1 MRYFYTDTNRQPLG
15 PEPREK
21 ILELLNSGV
30 INTSSLV
37 AEEGGKTWSP
47 ISSLLVGDATS
58 APPPIPTCCG
68 HIALSV
74 NTPPPVPVYCYR
86 STEPLAIWSL
96 VLSLASLACCCS
108 VFAFAG
114 IICGHLAR
122 SKIKKNPHLD
132 GDGWALAGLII
143 GYVIVLPLLLY
154 AIIVAFCFFAGIS
167 AGFCDPMRPFL

>member
-47 ISSLLVGDATS
+47 ISLLLVPV
-58 APPPIPTCCG
+58 PPPMP
-68 HIALSV
+68 V
-74 NTPPPVPVYCYR
+74 NR
-86 STEPLAIWSL
+86 STETLAILSF
-96 VLSLASLACCCS
+96 VLSLTSLWCC
-108 VFAFAG
+108 FFGFMPAIAG

-122 SKIKKNPHLD
+122 SNIKKNAALD
-132 GDGWALAGLII
+132 GDGLALAGLII
-143 GYVIVLPLLLY
+143 GYVVALPTLLY
-154 AIIVAFCFFAGIS
+154 VLIHIVAIIAVTLRSLIA
-167 AGFCDPMRPFL
+167 